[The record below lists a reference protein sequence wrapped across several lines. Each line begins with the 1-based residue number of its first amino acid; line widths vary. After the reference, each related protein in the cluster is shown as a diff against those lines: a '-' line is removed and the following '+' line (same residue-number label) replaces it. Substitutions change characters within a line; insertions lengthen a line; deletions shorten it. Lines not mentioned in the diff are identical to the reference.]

1 MIEYRF
7 YWERLT
13 GLSTNSGRNTE
24 ILTKYWLK
32 NLTKLVWHVQD
43 LSRLY
48 SCRFTVDMEQNWLS
62 SGGCFVYPPTWRPC
76 HTLWVAL
83 WNRIRH
89 PQSIVTGDKD
99 TRHISKY
106 FAMAGPKQRE
116 LIFFIRPGTLSICG
130 GLAVPLNESESCVP
144 DPCVLWTPMFLNS
157 PSSMFFLVTSWAYR
171 INIYAS
177 AYIGYVGMD

>member
-1 MIEYRF
+1 MEECWRMARIRK
-7 YWERLT
+7 T
-13 GLSTNSGRNTE
+13 GKRSICKGEGQDRWSTLCFDWIKNNNSRST
-24 ILTKYWLK
+24 
-32 NLTKLVWHVQD
+32 
-43 LSRLY
+43 
-48 SCRFTVDMEQNWLS
+48 
-62 SGGCFVYPPTWRPC
+62 SGGGWFGYPPTWRPC
-76 HTLWVAL
+76 HTHRKDSLWVAL